1 LALCMFVRCHH
12 APCAAA
18 LCATAICVPLRF
30 ACAAPAGEGRCGQST
45 CDIRDYAARSLPI
58 VPGFRHGSPPL
69 DFDNDLKGR
78 RVSAH
83 RFLPHMRAF
92 SWRPW
97 TSPPTPCCKK
107 RERVLFIE
115 RHRPRAP
122 VKTLRIHVA
131 KVSLS
136 NRPLFEC
143 LVIAKTNPDRCDF
156 KHMPGLLLSSSFCF
170 CFCFYFVLLSLS
182 LSLLRKLEY
191 VIILFQFMLLELLH
205 PRILIIIRMCHI
217 IMRMCHTIICSLL
230 SIMVYWFARLEGIEG
245 KAMP

>member
-1 LALCMFVRCHH
+1 MCAQLLCPCGSHAQHRQVSDVAVRAH
-12 APCAAA
+12 ATFATTRPGVCPLPQAS
-18 LCATAICVPLRF
+18 ATAPLHWPLTTPSR
-30 ACAAPAGEGRCGQST
+30 AAVSPHIVSYPTCARLLGA
-45 CDIRDYAARSLPI
+45 
-58 VPGFRHGSPPL
+58 HG
-69 DFDNDLKGR
+69 
-78 RVSAH
+78 H
-83 RFLPHMRAF
+83 PHQHLA
-92 SWRPW
+92 
-97 TSPPTPCCKK
+97 
-107 RERVLFIE
+107 
-115 RHRPRAP
+115 
-122 VKTLRIHVA
+122 VKTWRIHVA

-143 LVIAKTNPDRCDF
+143 LVITKTNPDRCDF

>member
-1 LALCMFVRCHH
+1 M
-12 APCAAA
+12 
-18 LCATAICVPLRF
+18 PLRF

-58 VPGFRHGSPPL
+58 APGFRHGSPPL
-69 DFDNDLKGR
+69 AFDNALKGL

-83 RFLPHMRAF
+83 RFGHPHQHLA
-92 SWRPW
+92 
-97 TSPPTPCCKK
+97 
-107 RERVLFIE
+107 
-115 RHRPRAP
+115 

-217 IMRMCHTIICSLL
+217 IMRMRHTIICSLL